1 MHRRSLPL
9 VALTLAL
16 AAAGVACGSNK
27 DPGDAGAAAAPAASK
42 SAPAAADATAV
53 TIHMFAFNPSPLRIK
68 VGTTVT
74 WKNDDQ
80 ILHTVTAG
88 QRTYFEDGP
97 SKGQTKDIQRSGE
110 FDHQLDGVGST
121 FSYTFTKP
129 GTFHYLCTIHPGMDS
144 EVVVS

>member
-16 AAAGVACGSNK
+16 AAAGVACGSDK
-27 DPGDAGAAAAPAASK
+27 DPGAAGASAAPASAAS
-42 SAPAAADATAV
+42 TAV
-53 TIHMFAFNPSPLRIK
+53 TIHTFAFNPSPLKVK

-129 GTFHYLCTIHPGMDS
+129 GTFRYLCTIHPGMDS
-144 EVVVS
+144 EVDVT

>member
-16 AAAGVACGSNK
+16 AAAGVACGSDK
-27 DPGDAGAAAAPAASK
+27 DPGDAGAAAPAAS
-42 SAPAAADATAV
+42 AAI
-53 TIHMFAFNPSPLRIK
+53 TIHTFAFNPNPVRVK

-80 ILHTVTAG
+80 IAHTVTAG

-110 FDHQLDGVGST
+110 FDHQLDGAGTS
-121 FSYTFTKP
+121 FSYTFKTA
-129 GTFHYLCTIHPGMDS
+129 GTFHYLCTIHPGMDA

>member
-16 AAAGVACGSNK
+16 AAAGVACGSDK
-27 DPGDAGAAAAPAASK
+27 DPGAAGASAGPAS
-42 SAPAAADATAV
+42 TAV
-53 TIHMFAFNPSPLRIK
+53 SIHTFAFGPNPVRVK
-68 VGTTVT
+68 VGATVT

-97 SKGQTKDIQRSGE
+97 SKGQAKDIQRSGE
-110 FDHQLDGVGST
+110 FDQKLDGVGST
-121 FSYTFTKP
+121 FSYTFTKA
-129 GTFHYLCTIHPGMDS
+129 GTFHYLCTIHPGMDA
-144 EVVVS
+144 EVDVS